1 MVRQLDE
8 EDIFNMLEEINE
20 NENNEDNENNGYN
33 DNNQNNN
40 DNENN
45 DGIDNDEDILNNG
58 FFGSS
63 FNNNN
68 ISNISEGGNDSIQ
81 LGSNSF
87 FFDRNNNVNRVLVNV
102 DENNLPISSLNGTNH
117 IFGVPNN
124 INMDS
129 LVQTILLAS
138 SLIINA
144 SARAITTNN
153 RNTRRSTNILT
164 SDGED
169 TMEEV
174 IDDGMEEIDLND
186 DSDYIHIENPLDE
199 YENMEYELLHG
210 VSDSTSLSRYNGI
223 VNDNFSFVDEEDL
236 IIFDDDATLETQSL
250 IADEHPLSE
259 IGEGEELFADID
271 EFSSANESTPRD
283 NVVYIRGDIV
293 LGDNE
298 IIIENGEIIYNNNRE
313 LFEDVPEILE
323 TTDILQDRDQ
333 VFEYNISVENQNTTN
348 DNSYNFNA
356 PQENTVANYNLSRFL
371 QGYGTYTPP
380 TQHNV
385 SIHSDGHSLTTD
397 NNLFNY
403 VNSSYIRENSLY
415 PGSFEMA
422 RYADRYQMGDIIAE
436 GYLF

>member
-1 MVRQLDE
+1 MVRQLDDE
-8 EDIFNMLEEINE
+8 NIFNMLEERNE
-20 NENNEDNENNGYN
+20 SENNEDNENNGYN

-40 DNENN
+40 DNENT
-45 DGIDNDEDILNNG
+45 DGIDNNEDILNNG

-87 FFDRNNNVNRVLVNV
+87 FFDRNNNVNRILVNV

-117 IFGVPNN
+117 IFGVPSN

-138 SLIINA
+138 SLIINVA
-144 SARAITTNN
+144 TNN
-153 RNTRRSTNILT
+153 RNTRRGTNILT

-186 DSDYIHIENPLDE
+186 DSDYIRDENPLGE
-199 YENMEYELLHG
+199 YANMEYELLHG
-210 VSDSTSLSRYNGI
+210 VSDNTSLSRYNGI

-236 IIFDDDATLETQSL
+236 ISFDDDATLETQSL
-250 IADEHPLSE
+250 IAHGRDSLSE
-259 IGEGEELFADID
+259 IGDGEELFADID
-271 EFSSANESTPRD
+271 EFPSTNDSTPRD

-293 LGDNE
+293 LGDDE
-298 IIIENGEIIYNNNRE
+298 IIIENGEIIYNNNNQE
-313 LFEDVPEILE
+313 LFEDIPEFME
-323 TTDILQDRDQ
+323 TTDILQDREQ
-333 VFEYNISVENQNTTN
+333 VFEYNISVANQNTTN
-348 DNSYNFNA
+348 DNSFNFNA

-371 QGYGTYTPP
+371 QRYGTNTPP

-422 RYADRYQMGDIIAE
+422 RYADRYQMGDTIAE
-436 GYLF
+436 GFLY